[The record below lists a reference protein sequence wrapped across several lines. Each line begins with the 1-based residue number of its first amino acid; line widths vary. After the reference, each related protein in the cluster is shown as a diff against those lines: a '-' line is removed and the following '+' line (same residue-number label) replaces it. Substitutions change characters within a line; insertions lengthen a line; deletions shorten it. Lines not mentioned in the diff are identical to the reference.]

1 MRGVT
6 DPGGDSMSTNAGET
20 GLWRST
26 TILSVRA
33 KGRVAVGG
41 DGQVTLKDTIVK
53 ATAMKI
59 RRLHQDKVI
68 VGFAGSAGDAF
79 ALLERLSSK
88 LETFQG
94 NLLRSAHE
102 LAKEW
107 RTDKVLRP
115 LQSMLVAVDEKRSL
129 LISGNGE
136 VIEPDD
142 GVVGIGSGGPMAT
155 AAARALLRNT
165 ELDPVEIVRKSLE
178 ITAEICVY
186 TNQQIRIEALP

>member
-1 MRGVT
+1 
-6 DPGGDSMSTNAGET
+6 MSTNAGET

>member
-1 MRGVT
+1 
-6 DPGGDSMSTNAGET
+6 MSANADET

-53 ATAMKI
+53 ATATKI

>member
-1 MRGVT
+1 MR
-6 DPGGDSMSTNAGET
+6 DF
-20 GLWRST
+20 WRST

-33 KGRVAVGG
+33 RGQVAVGG
-41 DGQVTLKDTIVK
+41 DGQVTMNDTIVK
-53 ATAMKI
+53 GTASKL
-59 RRLHQDKVI
+59 RRLHQDKVV

-88 LETFQG
+88 LETYQG

-107 RTDKVLRP
+107 RTDRVLRP
-115 LQSMLVAVDEKRSL
+115 LQSLLVAADETHTL
-129 LISGNGE
+129 LITGNGE

-142 GVVGIGSGGPMAT
+142 GVVGIGSGGPIAT

-165 ELDPVEIVRKSLE
+165 DLDPVEIIRRSLE

-186 TNQQIRIEALP
+186 TNQQIRIETLP